1 MSFGTQIAYYR
12 KQHTLTQEA
21 LAQRLGV
28 TNQAVSK
35 WESDQC
41 FPDVTFLP
49 KLADLFGISIDEL
62 FGRPAPGVKGVSPFP
77 WPDDEALRVVI
88 FMGHRLLDGHPAAKE
103 ITFHYEGPARS
114 IDSAFSVTCEDVE
127 GNITAGSA
135 VNCADVDG
143 NVQAGGNVNCGDI
156 GGDLKAGGNARCGD
170 VAGNVIAGG
179 TASCG
184 DVIGCLYSGNDVMSK
199 NCKDMPAEKD

>member
-12 KQHTLTQEA
+12 KQHALTQEV

-49 KLADLFGISIDEL
+49 KLADLFDISIDEL
-62 FGRPAPGVKGVSPFP
+62 FGRLGPGKKGVSPFP
-77 WPDDEALRVVI
+77 WPDDETLRVVI
-88 FMGHRLLDGHPAAKE
+88 FMGHRLMDGHPAANE
-103 ITFHYEGPARS
+103 ITFHYEGPARN
-114 IDSAFSVTCEDVE
+114 IDSAFSVACEDVE
-127 GNITAGSA
+127 GNITAGST
-135 VNCADVDG
+135 VNCADVGG

-156 GGDLKAGGNARCGD
+156 GGDLKAGGNANCGD
-170 VAGNVIAGG
+170 VAGNVTAGG

>member
-12 KQHTLTQEA
+12 KLHTLTQEV

-49 KLADLFGISIDEL
+49 KLAELFGISIDEL
-62 FGRPAPGVKGVSPFP
+62 FGRPAPGVNGVSLFP
-77 WPDDEALRVVI
+77 WPDDETLRVVI
-88 FMGHRLLDGHPAAKE
+88 FMGHHLVDGHPAAKE
-103 ITFHYEGPARS
+103 ITFHYEGPARN
-114 IDSAFSVTCEDVE
+114 IDSAFSVACKDVK
-127 GNITAGSA
+127 GNITAGST

-179 TASCG
+179 TANCG
-184 DVIGCLYSGNDVMSK
+184 DVMGCVYSGK
-199 NCKDMPAEKD
+199 NVIPKKDKDMASIKD